1 MAAFRANLCDN
12 MNHTRRDAP
21 VRHCPDCGAIVNAQK
36 MRSACEEAKHA
47 AARRRQ
53 NPYCTDCGS
62 QLIA

>member
-1 MAAFRANLCDN
+1 MPAVRAPFCDN

-21 VRHCPDCGAIVNAQK
+21 VRHCPDCGALVNAQK
-36 MRSACEEAKHA
+36 MRSACEETKHS

-53 NPYCTDCGS
+53 NPYCADCGS